1 MVSLSFVIP
10 AYNEEPNV
18 VQALRRASSVLQ
30 TLHLDYEILLVNDG
44 SRDRTGEIAKSM
56 VGQIPHLHVVEN
68 KPNRGYGGALKS
80 GFYAANKEWIAFAP
94 SDNQFDFA
102 QVRDLIAHTPQADLI
117 TGYRANDADP
127 LMRRVNRWGWNNLVH
142 LLFGY
147 MTRDVDC
154 GFKLFRREILQH
166 VTLQSDGAMVD
177 TELLAGAQARG
188 YKIVEVPLKH
198 LPRTAGSPTGANLR
212 VILRAFRDLVRFRF
226 RLWQELEN
234 EKKGVNTVTPS
245 AKADG

>member
-1 MVSLSFVIP
+1 MLSLSFVIP

-18 VQALRRASSVLQ
+18 AEALRRASAVLQ
-30 TLHLDYEILLVNDG
+30 GLNLDYEIILVNDG

-56 VGQIPHLHVVEN
+56 IGTIPNLRVVEN
-68 KPNRGYGGALKS
+68 NPNRGYGGALKA
-80 GFYAANKEWIAFAP
+80 GFYAAAKDWIAFAP

-102 QVRDLIAHTPQADLI
+102 QLQDLLAQSGSAGIV

-127 LMRRVNRWGWNNLVH
+127 FMRRVNRWGWNGLVQ

-147 MTRDVDC
+147 MTRDIDC

-166 VTLQSDGAMVD
+166 VTLNSDGAMVD

-188 YKIVEVPLKH
+188 YRIVEVPLKH
-198 LPRTAGSPTGANLR
+198 LPRTAGSPTGANYK

-226 RLWQELEN
+226 RLWRELED
-234 EKKGVNTVTPS
+234 EKNKIKPAAS
-245 AKADG
+245 H

>member
-18 VQALRRASSVLQ
+18 AEALRRVSAVCQ
-30 TLHLDYEILLVNDG
+30 TLNLDYEIILVNDG
-44 SRDRTGEIAKSM
+44 SRDRTGEIAKSLL
-56 VGQIPHLHVVEN
+56 GQIPNLRIVEN
-68 KPNRGYGGALKS
+68 HPNRGYGGALKA
-80 GFYAANKEWIAFAP
+80 GFYAAQKEWIAFAP
-94 SDNQFDFA
+94 SDNQFDFN
-102 QVRDLIAHTPQADLI
+102 QVRDLMAHAVHADII

-127 LMRRVNRWGWNNLVH
+127 LMRRVNRWGWNWLVQ

-147 MTRDVDC
+147 MTRDIDC

-166 VTLQSDGAMVD
+166 VTLNSEGAMVD
-177 TELLAGAQARG
+177 TELLAGARARG

-198 LPRTAGSPTGANLR
+198 LPRTAGSPTGANYK

-226 RLWQELEN
+226 RLWKELGN
-234 EKKGVNTVTPS
+234 EKNGVKPAAS
-245 AKADG
+245 ER

>member
-18 VQALRRASSVLQ
+18 GEALRRASAVLG
-30 TLHLDYEILLVNDG
+30 TLNLDYEILLVNDG

-56 VGQIPHLHVVEN
+56 VGEIPNLRVVDN
-68 KPNRGYGGALKS
+68 NPNRGYGGALKS
-80 GFYAANKEWIAFAP
+80 GFYAAVKEWIAFAP
-94 SDNQFDFA
+94 SDNQFDVK
-102 QVRDLIAHTPQADLI
+102 QLRDLMREAKTAGIV

-127 LMRRVNRWGWNNLVH
+127 FMRRVNRWGWNGLVQV
-142 LLFGY
+142 LFGY
-147 MTRDVDC
+147 MTRDIDC
-154 GFKLFRREILQH
+154 GFKLFRREILEH
-166 VTLQSDGAMVD
+166 VTLNSDGAMVD

-198 LPRTAGSPTGANLR
+198 LPRTAGNPTGANAR

-226 RLWQELEN
+226 RLWHELEQ
-234 EKKGVNTVTPS
+234 EKKRVNPAAS
-245 AKADG
+245 EQ